1 MRTVYPIQL
10 PRIEK
15 YESLRIAKTFI
26 SFTYFIAVMHFNRAN
41 SRAYDSF

>member
-15 YESLRIAKTFI
+15 YEILKIAKTFI
-26 SFTYFIAVMHFNRAN
+26 SFTYFITVMHFNRAN

>member
-15 YESLRIAKTFI
+15 YEGLKIAKTFI

-41 SRAYDSF
+41 SEAYDSF

>member
-1 MRTVYPIQL
+1 MRTVYLIQL

-15 YESLRIAKTFI
+15 YEGLKTAKTFI

>member
-15 YESLRIAKTFI
+15 YEGLKTAKTFI